1 MFFGAVLL
9 GFWLLFKGVFGMLG
23 LRLFTFSI
31 LLRLGNLS
39 VVLRLTVR
47 VFAVLCAVKNRD
59 DWKIIGI
66 ALLAERASS
75 PNLMDN
81 IGAFVFFGLILV
93 FFLVAAFY
101 RR

>member
-1 MFFGAVLL
+1 
-9 GFWLLFKGVFGMLG
+9 MLG

-31 LLRLGNLS
+31 YCDWGISALFCDWPCRYLPFYALLKIVMIG
-39 VVLRLTVR
+39 
-47 VFAVLCAVKNRD
+47 
-59 DWKIIGI
+59 KIIGI
-66 ALLAERASS
+66 VLPAERANF

-101 RR
+101 WR